1 MRITRVKAHKYSTA
15 EIEKLDIALELF
27 GNAVN
32 SVEFRQKIELHAPF
46 DTKDNYSNEEIYN
59 RIMSGDEKDTR
70 GGIDHEADL
79 NLTLDFRTS
88 TDAIGYT
95 KFERIFTFQN
105 FFDQLEPTKLAGHY
119 AHEYCH
125 TLGFADPSYLSD
137 ISRNVPY
144 EVGRIIEEISINNHR
159 TFVTDDV
166 ELTDTENALKR
177 GRSTF
182 RNATIVTPDE
192 LTPVTRMPA
201 HAKIKRKKAT
211 TKKKTP
217 EPQKRAASKK
227 KVTKKKVAKKKVAKK
242 KVAKKKAAK
251 RK

>member
-1 MRITRVKAHKYSTA
+1 MRITKVKTHRYSPA

-27 GNAVN
+27 SNAVN
-32 SVEFRQKIELHAPF
+32 SVEFRQKIEFHDSF

-125 TLGFADPSYLSD
+125 TLGFADPSDLSD
-137 ISRNVPY
+137 ISENVPY

-159 TFVTDDV
+159 TFITEDV
-166 ELTDTENALKR
+166 ELTDSEKAMKR

-182 RNATIVTPDE
+182 RNATIVAPDADE
-192 LTPVTRMPA
+192 LMPVTRIIPA
-201 HAKIKRKKAT
+201 HAKIKSRKAVA
-211 TKKKTP
+211 KKKTP
-217 EPQKRAASKK
+217 ASKK
-227 KVTKKKVAKKKVAKK
+227 KAATKKKAVKK